1 MLARSCRSLK
11 TANANITAL
20 TSTLDTFK
28 NNYGSQTAKIAS
40 FEADKLSDI
49 TKIKSSDSSVIRLQK
64 AIKENKNSQS
74 VVVVDNSTAVD
85 NTSKSEIVKSDT
97 VNNFIYP
104 TYKAK
109 IEMGKWVTGFS
120 ESGRDSTH
128 LDISIKNEYDVVL
141 KKEKGTINAYVI
153 NHNPYTTTQMERAAT
168 VTTPPIK
175 KWVIGPSA
183 GVTYYQGSIKPYI
196 GLGITYNLIRF

>member
-28 NNYGSQTAKIAS
+28 NKYGSQTAKIAS

-49 TKIKSSDSSVIRLQK
+49 TKLKSSDSSVIRLQT
-64 AIKENKNSQS
+64 AIKENKNAQS
-74 VVVVDNSTAVD
+74 VVVVDNSTAID
-85 NTSKSEIVKSDT
+85 NTSKSGIVKSDT
-97 VNNFIYP
+97 INNFIYP

-109 IEMGKWVTGFS
+109 IEMGKWVAGFS
-120 ESGRDSTH
+120 EAGRDSTH
-128 LDISIKNEYDVVL
+128 LDISIKNEYDVVI

-168 VTTPPIK
+168 VVTPPIK
-175 KWVIGPSA
+175 KWIIGPSVGA
-183 GVTYYQGSIKPYI
+183 TYYQGSIKPYI